1 MLNNMI
7 DNSLENFL
15 SKLYDCI
22 IHNKI
27 ENSFQDFEYKLFRKN
42 KLYNAIESYEKNG
55 TLFYSDFMAKHPEIN
70 IKSIRDIKMGEHYH
84 RSLVERVAYST
95 GTYYLKFTVF
105 YDKKSKNNLL

>member
-1 MLNNMI
+1 MLNIIKKLWN
-7 DNSLENFL
+7 DTSLDDFL

-22 IHNKI
+22 IHDKI
-27 ENSFQDFEYKLFRKN
+27 ENSFSDFEYTKINHKN

-70 IKSIRDIKMGEHYH
+70 IKSIRNIKMGEHHH
-84 RSLVERVAYST
+84 RSLVKRAAYST

-105 YDKKSKNNLL
+105 YEKKI